1 MSDLLGVGVLIPS
14 GPMAVDDLANRI
26 ALFVSAGVNDR

>member
-1 MSDLLGVGVLIPS
+1 MLIPS

-26 ALFVSAGVNDR
+26 SFFVSAGENDGILVNDS

>member
-1 MSDLLGVGVLIPS
+1 MLIPS

-26 ALFVSAGVNDR
+26 ASFVLAGLSDGVPINGS